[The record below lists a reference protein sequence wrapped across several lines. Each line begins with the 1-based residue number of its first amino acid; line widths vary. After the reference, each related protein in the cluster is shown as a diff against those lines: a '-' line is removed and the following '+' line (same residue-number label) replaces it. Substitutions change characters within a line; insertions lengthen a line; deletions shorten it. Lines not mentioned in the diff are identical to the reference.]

1 MYNLFMEK
9 NNKKR
14 ILTLIEILRKE
25 TSLDRHLKLDEIVI
39 ELEKRNI
46 QVDNRKTLY
55 DDFKVL
61 NDFNINVEYDNGYYL
76 LDAPFNLSEIKIIQD
91 SINSLKNLDTN
102 FMNEINEKLYTFISN
117 DEAELLDKLKYVNK
131 HSNKKLL
138 PKMEDVLYAIKNNQS
153 IVVKRKNKENQEVF
167 PLFIHREN
175 DYYYFYFHYP
185 NSDKI
190 YHYRF
195 DNIETII
202 LKDKLDSN
210 PVSIKKVIKHINE
223 SSNSFYLKQAE
234 AIKIK
239 IINNLEYTSE
249 RLKDDFPQVIINND
263 TATIFASL
271 NNVFYSKLLAYG
283 RDIKI
288 ADKNISDKYLNY
300 LDDIKA
306 IYLRK

>member
-1 MYNLFMEK
+1 MKK

-14 ILTLIEILRKE
+14 ILALIEILKKE
-25 TSLDRHLKLDEIVI
+25 TNYDKHLKLDEIIV

-61 NDFNINVEYDNGYYL
+61 NESGINIEYDNGYYL
-76 LDAPFNLSEIKIIQD
+76 LEAPFSLSEIKIIQD
-91 SINSLKNLDTN
+91 SINSLKNLDTS
-102 FMNEINEKLYTFISN
+102 FMNDINDKLYTFLSN
-117 DEAELLDKLKYVNK
+117 DEEKLLEKIKYTSK

-138 PKMEDVLYAIKNNQS
+138 PKMEDVLYAIKNNLL
-153 IVVKRKNKENQEVF
+153 ITVKRKNKENQDVF

-185 NSDKI
+185 SSDKI

-195 DNIETII
+195 DNIESIT
-202 LKDKLDSN
+202 LKDSLDSN

-223 SSNSFYLKQAE
+223 SSNSFYLKE
-234 AIKIK
+234 TKTIKIK

-263 TATIFASL
+263 YATIFASL
-271 NNVFYSKLLAYG
+271 NNIFYSKLLSYG
-283 RDIKI
+283 ADIKI
-288 ADKNISDKYLNY
+288 SDKDIANKYLNY
-300 LDDIKA
+300 LDEVKA
-306 IYLRK
+306 IYQRK